1 LTTQCHERAISIG
14 KLARGRIG
22 SAEGPIRAGLEC
34 GMSEL
39 NGTLRTIYLILAALG
54 VFQCLALLAFLL
66 TIREVQKE
74 IRLLQSIRRSWR
86 LSLEAIVHSTLDRQ
100 RKARQEMTVLRMEP
114 AQDATGESRH
124 RPGSIQSP
132 T

>member
-1 LTTQCHERAISIG
+1 M
-14 KLARGRIG
+14 G

-39 NGTLRTIYLILAALG
+39 SGTLRTIYMILAALG

-100 RKARQEMTVLRMEP
+100 RKARQEMTVLRIEP
-114 AQDATGESRH
+114 SQAPSGETRQG
-124 RPGSIQSP
+124 PGSIHSP
-132 T
+132 G